1 MAMNYD
7 LTIKTILI
15 GDSSVGKSSLLYRYT
30 DDDWNPYYIATI
42 GVDFK
47 VKTMERYGK
56 VIKFQLWD
64 TAGQERF
71 RSITQTYYRGA
82 HAIAMVFDVN
92 DRDSFDGL
100 KIWLNDVKNFGAV
113 NVPVV
118 ILGNKA
124 DLAPPAGSTKPRA
137 VSTEE
142 AKQFADAYGFAYF
155 ETSAKDGTNVQA
167 AFDYVVDLCIDQR
180 EKLQLEARGKRIGGV
195 RIPVGVNDTTTTTNN
210 GNGKI
215 SFCGC
220 N

>member
-1 MAMNYD
+1 MDYD
-7 LTIKTILI
+7 LTVKTILI

-47 VKTMERYGK
+47 VKTMERNHK
-56 VIKFQLWD
+56 VIKLQLWD

-71 RSITQTYYRGA
+71 RSITQSYYKGA
-82 HAIAMVFDVN
+82 HAVALVFDVN
-92 DRDSFDGL
+92 DRESFESL
-100 KIWLNDVKNFGAV
+100 RVWINDVHNFGSA

-118 ILGNKA
+118 LIGNKC
-124 DLAPPAGSTKPRA
+124 DLNPKNRM

-142 AKQFADAYGFAYF
+142 AKQFADGLGFRYF
-155 ETSAKDGTNVQA
+155 ETSAKEGTNVA
-167 AFDYVVDLCIDQR
+167 EAFEYIVDKSVEQR
-180 EKLQLEARGKRIGGV
+180 EKMIVGLRKRNPGGVILPQPSNDDSDPRRGKK
-195 RIPVGVNDTTTTTNN
+195 T
-210 GNGKI
+210 